1 MCDFGFDSACWFS
14 LLLYLR
20 QYVHVICVHQCT
32 TYIRRGRRPLHD
44 NYIHGEHE
52 GLTCWSTTYS
62 RVNSTTT
69 STQTTTAHQSTN
81 NATLTLSLSP
91 PFGLAAILLLNL
103 PPSSRSKPNMAF
115 CLQCVSNSEVGI
127 IERLGK
133 YTGLASP
140 GLNCI
145 LWPIDV
151 VSVRSSIRS
160 RSKGSCTNLH

>member
-1 MCDFGFDSACWFS
+1 MSISAQRTYNVGDGPCTITTFTANTKVLRVGA
-14 LLLYLR
+14 LLTVGL
-20 QYVHVICVHQCT
+20 T
-32 TYIRRGRRPLHD
+32 RRPPAPKQQPH
-44 NYIHGEHE
+44 
-52 GLTCWSTTYS
+52 
-62 RVNSTTT
+62 
-69 STQTTTAHQSTN
+69 TN
-81 NATLTLSLSP
+81 QQITRLTLSLSP
-91 PFGLAAILLLNL
+91 PFPFGLAAILLMNL

-151 VSVRSSIRS
+151 VSVMSSIRS
-160 RSKGSCTNLH
+160 RSKRSCTNLH